1 MGTEPLD
8 ILPLGVLLLAAFA
21 LLAIAMESGYRIGQW
36 RHVHQPDEKEQPV
49 VAMVASIL
57 GLLALVLGFTF
68 NLAASRFDAR
78 RQVVLEE
85 ANAIGTAY
93 LRTSLLPSPQKA
105 ETARLLR
112 EYVEVRLKAV
122 ESGNIAE
129 GITNSEALH
138 EQLWA
143 QANAAAQVDSSS
155 IMTGLFIQSLN
166 DVIDMHAKRILVGA
180 RSRIP
185 LVIWVCVY
193 GLSALG
199 MMAVGYEC
207 GLAATRRSP
216 AMVGLVLTFGVVLFL
231 ITDLDRGHQGL
242 LRVGQ
247 DALLDLQRS
256 MQAQQPS

>member
-1 MGTEPLD
+1 MGSEPLD
-8 ILPLGVLLLAAFA
+8 VLPIGLLLLAVLV
-21 LLAIAMESGYRIGQW
+21 LLAAAMEGGYRIGQW
-36 RHVHQPDEKEQPV
+36 RHLRLPDEKEQPV

-93 LRTSLLPSPQKA
+93 LRTRLLPEPQKA
-105 ETARLLR
+105 ETAKLLK
-112 EYVEVRLKAV
+112 EYVDARLTMVETGDVAGGIAKA
-122 ESGNIAE
+122 EE
-129 GITNSEALH
+129 LH
-138 EQLWA
+138 DQLWF
-143 QANAAAQVDSSS
+143 QADAAAKTNSSS

-166 DVIDMHAKRILVGA
+166 DVIDMHAKRVLVGV

-185 LVIWVCVY
+185 LIIWICVY
-193 GLSALG
+193 GLSTLG
-199 MMAVGYEC
+199 MTAVGYEC

-216 AMVGLVLTFGVVLFL
+216 AMLGLVLAFGVVLFL
-231 ITDLDRGHQGL
+231 IADLDRGHQGL

-247 DALLDLQRS
+247 GALVDLQRS
-256 MQAQQPS
+256 MQAAQP

>member
-8 ILPLGVLLLAAFA
+8 ILPMGVLLIAVIA
-21 LLAIAMESGYRIGQW
+21 LLAVAMEGGYRIGQW

-93 LRTSLLPSPQKA
+93 LRTRLLPEPQKE
-105 ETARLLR
+105 ETARQLR
-112 EYVEVRLKAV
+112 EYVDTRLKMV
-122 ESGNIAE
+122 ETGDIAE
-129 GITNSEALH
+129 GIAKAEALH
-138 EQLWA
+138 GQLWDQADQAA
-143 QANAAAQVDSSS
+143 QANSSS

-166 DVIDMHAKRILVGA
+166 EVIDMHAKRVLVGV

-185 LVIWVCVY
+185 LVIWICVY
-193 GLSALG
+193 GLSTLG

-216 AMVGLVLTFGVVLFL
+216 AMLGLVLAFGVVLFL
-231 ITDLDRGHQGL
+231 IADLDRGHQGL

-247 DALLDLQRS
+247 GALVDLQRT
-256 MQAQQPS
+256 MQETQP